1 MLVVAPLVVAPLEV
15 SCPGGV
21 GLADLGSANELAVA
35 IRLSRRTAE
44 QTMTGFP
51 GKSSMKSPSAETKPC
66 KLICLK
72 IRFVVPSEQV
82 SHPNAVLAPEA
93 RAHLA

>member
-1 MLVVAPLVVAPLEV
+1 MLAAQSFGGEPGVVLFVVPLDV

-35 IRLSRRTAE
+35 IRLSRRAAE

-51 GKSSMKSPSAETKPC
+51 RKSSMTSPLC
-66 KLICLK
+66 
-72 IRFVVPSEQV
+72 
-82 SHPNAVLAPEA
+82 
-93 RAHLA
+93 